1 MQIKRFSDIKLE
13 EKSRCFFLVGPYS
26 KVFDTEEND
35 LKELKVTTKT
45 RDLI

>member
-1 MQIKRFSDIKLE
+1 MQVKRFPDIKLE
-13 EKSRCFFLVGPYS
+13 EKIGVLFLWIPIARFF
-26 KVFDTEEND
+26 DIEEND